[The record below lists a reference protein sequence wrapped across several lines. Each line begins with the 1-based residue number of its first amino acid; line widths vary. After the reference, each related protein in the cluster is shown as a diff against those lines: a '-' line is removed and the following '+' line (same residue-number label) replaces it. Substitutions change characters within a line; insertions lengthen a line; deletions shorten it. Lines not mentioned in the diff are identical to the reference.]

1 MKQSYLLG
9 VLVANLRHTANFI
22 MKSPYKDFRVEL
34 VEDNFRAVYDVVR
47 GVTKQDDEDKFIVKD
62 YYDRM
67 MSCKMDYYA
76 QHVKILNKDEYLTLI
91 KKITGEV
98 IDNAARK
105 EFQMHN
111 VDIGVCSSMDDD
123 APNTTDDTPGDDT
136 PPPQSSNNINAD
148 AIKILHRIAS
158 NIDKLI
164 KILEK

>member
-1 MKQSYLLG
+1 MKQSFLLG
-9 VLVANLRHTANFI
+9 VLVANLRHIANI
-22 MKSPYKDFRVEL
+22 IIKSPHKDFRVEL

-62 YYDRM
+62 YYDRI
-67 MSCKMDYYA
+67 MSCKMDFYA
-76 QHVKILNKDEYLTLI
+76 QHVKTLSKDKYLALI
-91 KKITGEV
+91 KKMTDEV

-105 EFQMHN
+105 DFQMQN

-123 APNTTDDTPGDDT
+123 PPTTDDTPDDDT

-148 AIKILHRIAS
+148 AVKILHRIAS
-158 NIDKLI
+158 DIDKLI

>member
-1 MKQSYLLG
+1 MKQSFLLG
-9 VLVANLRHTANFI
+9 VLVANLKHIANI
-22 MKSPYKDFRVEL
+22 ISTSPHQDFRVEL
-34 VEDNFRAVYDVVR
+34 VADNFRAVYDVVR

-62 YYDRM
+62 YYDRI

-76 QHVKILNKDEYLTLI
+76 QHAKILSKDEYLTLI
-91 KKITGEV
+91 KNMTGAV

-105 EFQMHN
+105 DFQMQN
-111 VDIGVCSSMDDD
+111 VDIGVCTSIDDD
-123 APNTTDDTPGDDT
+123 TPNTTDDTPGDDT

-148 AIKILHRIAS
+148 AIKILRQIAS

>member
-1 MKQSYLLG
+1 MKQSFLLG
-9 VLVANLRHTANFI
+9 VLVANLRHSANFI
-22 MKSPYKDFRVEL
+22 AKSPHKDFRVEL

-47 GVTKQDDEDKFIVKD
+47 DITQQDDEDKFIVKD

-67 MSCKMDYYA
+67 MSCKMDHYA
-76 QHVKILNKDEYLTLI
+76 QHVKILSKDEYLTLI
-91 KKITGEV
+91 KKITGAV

-105 EFQMHN
+105 DFQMQN

-123 APNTTDDTPGDDT
+123 APDDTPGDDT

-148 AIKILHRIAS
+148 VVKILHRIAS

>member
-1 MKQSYLLG
+1 MKQSFLLG
-9 VLVANLRHTANFI
+9 VLVANLRHTANI
-22 MKSPYKDFRVEL
+22 IIKSPYKDFRVEL

-47 GVTKQDDEDKFIVKD
+47 SVTKQDDEDKFIVKD
-62 YYDRM
+62 YYDRI

-76 QHVKILNKDEYLTLI
+76 QHVKTLSKDEYLTLI
-91 KKITGEV
+91 KNIIGAV

-105 EFQMHN
+105 DFQMQN
-111 VDIGVCSSMDDD
+111 VDIGVCSSTDDD
-123 APNTTDDTPGDDT
+123 PPTTDGTPDDET

-148 AIKILHRIAS
+148 VVKILRRIAS

>member
-1 MKQSYLLG
+1 MKQSFLLG
-9 VLVANLRHTANFI
+9 VLVANLRHIANI
-22 MKSPYKDFRVEL
+22 IVKSPHKGFRVEL
-34 VEDNFRAVYDVVR
+34 VDDNFRAVYDVVR

-67 MSCKMDYYA
+67 MSCKMDFYA

-105 EFQMHN
+105 EFQMQN

-123 APNTTDDTPGDDT
+123 APDDTPGDDA

-148 AIKILHRIAS
+148 AVKILRRIAS